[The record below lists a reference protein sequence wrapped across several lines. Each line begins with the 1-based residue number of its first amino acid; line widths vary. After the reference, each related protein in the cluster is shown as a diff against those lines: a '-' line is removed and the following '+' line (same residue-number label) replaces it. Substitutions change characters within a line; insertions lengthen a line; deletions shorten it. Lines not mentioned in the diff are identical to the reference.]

1 MANPSQKLAVILAFA
16 ASALSLAAA
25 AIEYSRTGQLKIT
38 LIGGGLL
45 MLALGVGG
53 IGRLREP

>member
-1 MANPSQKLAVILAFA
+1 MAFVAGV
-16 ASALSLAAA
+16 LSLAAA
-25 AIEYSRTGQLKIT
+25 ALQYSRTGQLKIT

-53 IGRLREP
+53 VSRLREP

>member
-1 MANPSQKLAVILAFA
+1 MANRSQKVAVLMAFV

-25 AIEYSRTGQLKIT
+25 ALEYSRSGQVRIT